1 MCFLDSQIHQNKSLY
16 NLNVIHLVQN
26 LEKLRAD
33 NGDLNIIVFNDQN
46 ASILYSAMF
55 NILFNN
61 MLISESTEAFQSKSH
76 HHL

>member
-1 MCFLDSQIHQNKSLY
+1 MCFLNTQIHQNKSLY

-46 ASILYSAMF
+46 ESVLYSAMF
-55 NILFNN
+55 NILFNS

-76 HHL
+76 L